1 MTPGHAGTR
10 IAHDGSDSVFC
21 GRPKAMDWTNAARR
35 LVLFES
41 AFVNATIGVTQG
53 PIAIRAKSC
62 SGVVN
67 TMTIHLDHD

>member
-1 MTPGHAGTR
+1 
-10 IAHDGSDSVFC
+10 
-21 GRPKAMDWTNAARR
+21 MDWTNAARR